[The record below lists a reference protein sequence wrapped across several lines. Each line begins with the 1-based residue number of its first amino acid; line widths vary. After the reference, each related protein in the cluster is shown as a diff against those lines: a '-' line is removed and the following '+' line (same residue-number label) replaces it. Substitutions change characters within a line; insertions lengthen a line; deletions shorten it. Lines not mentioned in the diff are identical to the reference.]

1 MRFIVIFLLVINA
14 ACNSAKN
21 ATKTINNSQE
31 QLEANRVSKRML
43 DEGIDFV
50 AEGTEP
56 SFWKLTINYDDTAR
70 FVSADGLALKIAF
83 NQLKK
88 TTSVDK
94 IIFTGTK
101 KEGTIV
107 ISIFNKSC
115 SIPTQKEVYT
125 KEVTF
130 LFNTILYKG
139 CGKFLVSDL
148 LNGKW
153 ELEKIGNELI
163 NKNDYKQIPIFIFNI
178 NKINLNGNDGCNNFF
193 GEVEVV
199 GKRIQFYDLIFDKK
213 NCSKK
218 SIIDIIN
225 KKIKSQLVD
234 YYFKNGKLYLY
245 LIDDSILVFK
255 KI

>member
-1 MRFIVIFLLVINA
+1 MRFIFVFILVINS
-14 ACNSAKN
+14 ACNNAKI
-21 ATKTINNSQE
+21 ATKTNNNSQE
-31 QLEANRVSKRML
+31 QLEANSVSKKML
-43 DEGIDFV
+43 EVGIDFV

-56 SFWKLTINYDDTAR
+56 SFWKLTINYDDTVR
-70 FVSADGLALKIAF
+70 FESADGLTLKIAF

-88 TTSVDK
+88 TTSLDK

-115 SIPTQKEVYT
+115 NIPTQKEVYT

-139 CGKFLVSDL
+139 CGKFLVNDL

-163 NKNDYKQIPIFIFNI
+163 DKNYYKQMPIFIFDI
-178 NKINLNGNDGCNNFF
+178 NKINLNGNDGCNNFS
-193 GEVEVV
+193 GEIEVI
-199 GKRIQFYDLIFDKK
+199 GKRIQFYNLIFDRK

-234 YYFKNGKLYLY
+234 FYFKNSKLYLY